1 MAPAKKIKYYTVWRG
16 RKPGVYNNWPDTES
30 QVTGFP
36 GALYKGFTSEEE
48 ALEAFKQEP
57 PAAGPRPS
65 RRVGPIHQNTRP
77 GWGLAVDGACNMVTG
92 KAEYKGV
99 RLSDN
104 KILFQGGP
112 FAEATNNIVE
122 FLAIVHAL
130 AYCHKHLLPDMPV
143 FSDSQTALDWVRQGH
158 ARTKKPRTE
167 KNQEVFDLLQRA
179 EHWLATH
186 RYQNPLLKWDTAAWG
201 EIPADFGRK

>member
-1 MAPAKKIKYYTVWRG
+1 MDSSKKNRFYTVWRG
-16 RKPGVYNNWPDTES
+16 RKPGVYNTWAEAEA

-36 GALYKGFTSEEE
+36 GALFRGFDSEAE

-57 PAAGPRPS
+57 PAAGSLPARQVASTHP
-65 RRVGPIHQNTRP
+65 GTRP
-77 GWGLAVDGACNMVTG
+77 RWGLAVDGSCNMVTG
-92 KAEYKGV
+92 TAEYKGV
-99 RLSDN
+99 RLSDG

-130 AYCHKHLLPDMPV
+130 AYCHKHHLSDMPV
-143 FSDSQTALDWVRQGH
+143 FSDSQTALEWVRRGQ
-158 ARTKKPRTE
+158 ARTKIPRTE
-167 KNQEVFDLLQRA
+167 NNQEVFELLKRA
-179 EHWLATH
+179 QYWLATH
-186 RYQNPLLKWDTAAWG
+186 RYHNPLLKWDTAAWG